1 MTRKFLRNT
10 TSLALCIGVALP
22 QLAAA
27 QSVNDSIVLA
37 AADEVAQAATEVILP
52 PPAEDAEDEA
62 EQEGE
67 AAPEPDAASEAEA
80 PPPES
85 EPEPEPVTEPVAEP
99 EPVSEPAPEAAA
111 EPVAEDIPAETAPT
125 AEEPVAETTSD
136 AALDAQA
143 EADADAEALARA
155 LAEQEEAAAANA
167 ASEADSGAAAESADT
182 ATEAVPPIDP
192 AETAAE
198 TEVEAEAEAEAGA
211 EAEAE
216 SATDAV
222 EATTDANETAT
233 DTAETALPDAGE
245 LEAAL
250 TEAVEIPEAEAPVTD
265 ASREA
270 AAADTAPEAAALADT
285 DPVTTTEAEAVTEE
299 SSRSATEDFLT
310 DLSGIVRDSG
320 VATTT
325 GAAATAAATQEAD
338 DDDDRSNLEKT
349 LRQAVLPA
357 LAGLV
362 VGQMLSNNRQVSL
375 NTGDRVVV
383 TRPDGS
389 QEIIKDDN
397 ALLLRPGSTV
407 QTQEYADGSTR
418 TIVTRDDGS
427 QVVTIRDANLRV
439 LRRSLVRAD
448 GTTVDLLD
456 DTVAV
461 QPVDVAALPPPAR
474 PVTLAPGQQMSEEA
488 LREALGRE
496 TQVNRSFT
504 LGQIRNIPEVRALV
518 APVDIQA
525 ITFDTGSAAIK
536 SDQAQAL
543 SALGRVIAE
552 SIRQNPREIYLIE
565 GHTDTVGAD
574 AMNLALSDRR
584 AESVALALT
593 QFFGVP
599 PENMVVQGYGEQF
612 LKVPREG
619 DIRENRRAS
628 VRRITDLLA
637 RD

>member
-67 AAPEPDAASEAEA
+67 AAPEPDAEAEA

-198 TEVEAEAEAEAGA
+198 TEVEAEAGAEA

-216 SATDAV
+216 SATDAA

-233 DTAETALPDAGE
+233 DTAETALPDADE

-250 TEAVEIPEAEAPVTD
+250 AEAVEIPEAEAPVTD

-270 AAADTAPEAAALADT
+270 AAADTAPEAAALADA

-299 SSRSATEDFLT
+299 SSRSATEHFLT
-310 DLSGIVRDSG
+310 DLQGALRDG
-320 VATTT
+320 GAATTAET
-325 GAAATAAATQEAD
+325 TATASSGSS
-338 DDDDRSNLEKT
+338 DRSNLEKT

-362 VGQMLSNNRQVSL
+362 VGQMLSNNREVSL

-439 LRRSLVRAD
+439 LRRSLIHAD
-448 GTTVDLLD
+448 GRTVELLD

-461 QPVDVAALPPPAR
+461 QPVNVATLPPPAR
-474 PVTLAPGQQMSEEA
+474 PVALAPGQQMTEEA
-488 LREALGRE
+488 LRDALRRE

-518 APVDIQA
+518 APVDIPA

-552 SIRQNPREIYLIE
+552 SIRQNPQEIYLIE

-584 AESVALALT
+584 AESVALALS
-593 QFFGVP
+593 QFFDVP

-612 LKVPREG
+612 LKVQREG

-637 RD
+637 RN

>member
-67 AAPEPDAASEAEA
+67 AAPEPDAEAEA

-216 SATDAV
+216 AESATDAV
-222 EATTDANETAT
+222 EATTDANETVT
-233 DTAETALPDAGE
+233 DTAETALPDADE

-250 TEAVEIPEAEAPVTD
+250 AEAVEIPEAEAPVTD
-265 ASREA
+265 AFREA
-270 AAADTAPEAAALADT
+270 AAADTAPEAAALADA

-310 DLSGIVRDSG
+310 DLQGALRDG
-320 VATTT
+320 GAATTAET
-325 GAAATAAATQEAD
+325 TATASSGSS
-338 DDDDRSNLEKT
+338 DRSNLEKT

-362 VGQMLSNNRQVSL
+362 VGQMLSNNREVSL

-439 LRRSLVRAD
+439 LRRSLIHAD
-448 GTTVDLLD
+448 GRTVELLD

-461 QPVDVAALPPPAR
+461 QPVNVATLPPPAR
-474 PVTLAPGQQMSEEA
+474 PVALAPGQQMTEEA
-488 LREALGRE
+488 LRDALRRE

-518 APVDIQA
+518 APVDIPA

-552 SIRQNPREIYLIE
+552 SIRQNPQEIYLIE

-584 AESVALALT
+584 AESVALALS
-593 QFFGVP
+593 QFFDVP
-599 PENMVVQGYGEQF
+599 PENLVVQGYGEQF
-612 LKVPREG
+612 LKVQREG

-637 RD
+637 RN

>member
-67 AAPEPDAASEAEA
+67 AAPEPDAEAEA

-233 DTAETALPDAGE
+233 DTAETALPDADE

-250 TEAVEIPEAEAPVTD
+250 AEAVEIPEAEAPVTD

-270 AAADTAPEAAALADT
+270 AAADTAPEAAALADA

-310 DLSGIVRDSG
+310 DLQGALRDG
-320 VATTT
+320 GAATTAET
-325 GAAATAAATQEAD
+325 TATASSGSS
-338 DDDDRSNLEKT
+338 DRSNLEKT

-362 VGQMLSNNRQVSL
+362 VGQMLSNNREVSL

-439 LRRSLVRAD
+439 LRRSLIHAD
-448 GTTVDLLD
+448 GRTVELLD

-461 QPVDVAALPPPAR
+461 QPVNVATLPPPAR
-474 PVTLAPGQQMSEEA
+474 PVALAPGQQMTEEA
-488 LREALGRE
+488 LRDALRRE

-518 APVDIQA
+518 APVDIPA

-552 SIRQNPREIYLIE
+552 SIRQNPQEIYLIE

-584 AESVALALT
+584 AESVALALS
-593 QFFGVP
+593 QFFDVP
-599 PENMVVQGYGEQF
+599 PENLVVQGYGEQF
-612 LKVPREG
+612 LKVQREG

-637 RD
+637 RN

>member
-67 AAPEPDAASEAEA
+67 AAPEPDAEAEA

-233 DTAETALPDAGE
+233 DTAETALPDADE

-250 TEAVEIPEAEAPVTD
+250 AEAVEIPEAEAPATD

-270 AAADTAPEAAALADT
+270 AAADTAPEAAALADA

-310 DLSGIVRDSG
+310 DLQGALREGG
-320 VATTT
+320 VATTAET
-325 GAAATAAATQEAD
+325 TATASSGSS
-338 DDDDRSNLEKT
+338 DRSNLEKT

-362 VGQMLSNNRQVSL
+362 VGQMLSNNREVSL

-439 LRRSLVRAD
+439 LRRSLIHAD
-448 GTTVDLLD
+448 GRTVELLD

-461 QPVDVAALPPPAR
+461 QPVNVATLPPPAR
-474 PVTLAPGQQMSEEA
+474 PVALAPGQQMTEEA
-488 LREALGRE
+488 LRDALRRE

-518 APVDIQA
+518 APVDIPA

-552 SIRQNPREIYLIE
+552 SIRQNPQEIYLIE

-584 AESVALALT
+584 AESVALALS
-593 QFFGVP
+593 QFFDVP
-599 PENMVVQGYGEQF
+599 PENLVVQGYGEQF
-612 LKVPREG
+612 LKVQREG

-628 VRRITDLLA
+628 VRRITSLLQGA
-637 RD
+637 Q

>member
-67 AAPEPDAASEAEA
+67 AAPEPDAEAEA

-99 EPVSEPAPEAAA
+99 DPVSEPAPEAAA

-216 SATDAV
+216 SATDAA

-233 DTAETALPDAGE
+233 DTAETALPDADE

-250 TEAVEIPEAEAPVTD
+250 AEAVEIPEAEAPVTD

-270 AAADTAPEAAALADT
+270 AAADTAPEAAALADA

-310 DLSGIVRDSG
+310 DLQGALRDG
-320 VATTT
+320 GAATTAET
-325 GAAATAAATQEAD
+325 TATASSGSS
-338 DDDDRSNLEKT
+338 DRSNLEKT

-362 VGQMLSNNRQVSL
+362 VGQMLSNNREVSL

-439 LRRSLVRAD
+439 LRRSLIHAD
-448 GTTVDLLD
+448 GRTVELLD

-461 QPVDVAALPPPAR
+461 QPVNVATLPPPAR
-474 PVTLAPGQQMSEEA
+474 PVALAPGQQMTEEA
-488 LREALGRE
+488 LRDALRRE

-518 APVDIQA
+518 APVDIPA

-552 SIRQNPREIYLIE
+552 SIRQNPQEIYLIE

-584 AESVALALT
+584 AESVALALS
-593 QFFGVP
+593 QFFDVP
-599 PENMVVQGYGEQF
+599 PENLVVQGYGEQF
-612 LKVPREG
+612 LKVQREG

-637 RD
+637 RN